1 LIYKKIHGLSCDF
14 DIFYDFSEL
23 FLYKKSHGS
32 SLSITRPQL
41 ALDPWWTHDNGVA
54 RPLQGSGG
62 CRDSSER
69 ERERRLSGFSPM
81 APLGGRGSE
90 MATRWCSTKA
100 AGGAPMGIWFRL

>member
-1 LIYKKIHGLSCDF
+1 MGFPAILTFSMISQNCFCIRKVMDRVYRSRDHSWLSIHGGLTTMGW
-14 DIFYDFSEL
+14 
-23 FLYKKSHGS
+23 HGRS
-32 SLSITRPQL
+32 R
-41 ALDPWWTHDNGVA
+41 A
-54 RPLQGSGG
+54 REVVVIAQ
-62 CRDSSER
+62 R